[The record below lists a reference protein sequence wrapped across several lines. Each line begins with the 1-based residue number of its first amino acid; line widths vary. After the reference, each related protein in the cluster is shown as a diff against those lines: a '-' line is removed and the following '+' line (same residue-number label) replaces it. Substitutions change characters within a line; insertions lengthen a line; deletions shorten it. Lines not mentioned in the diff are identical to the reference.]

1 MWEFLARK
9 RLSRYQLLISK
20 AYGMLWSYIRN
31 FRVKRTLTKTFAEV
45 SNEKRP
51 IQVTRFLGNEWWNI
65 CKKAFVSHYWRT
77 NKKEEK
83 KQQLHRQLQSFLHY
97 TQTQKLP
104 ALIMIYQIYFR
115 CQPLCW
121 QYFFL
126 WCPTKNELH
135 CRLLF
140 RFTVITAY
148 RTEGENVG
156 DWLRFLNS
164 FIKRFWPVVLNFFLY
179 FCNDNEKDKHLKFV
193 ETHFLISYASKVSE
207 NLKIM
212 KNIVRIMTFKK
223 MLEQN

>member
-1 MWEFLARK
+1 MKHWE
-9 RLSRYQLLISK
+9 I
-20 AYGMLWSYIRN
+20 
-31 FRVKRTLTKTFAEV
+31 TFASPLLKHLREG
-45 SNEKRP
+45 R
-51 IQVTRFLGNEWWNI
+51 
-65 CKKAFVSHYWRT
+65 KK
-77 NKKEEK
+77 
-83 KQQLHRQLQSFLHY
+83 QLHRQLQSFLHY

-115 CQPLCW
+115 CQPLRW

-126 WCPTKNELH
+126 WCPTKNELD
-135 CRLLF
+135 CKLLF
-140 RFTVITAY
+140 LFTVITAY

-164 FIKRFWPVVLNFFLY
+164 FIKRFWPVVLNFFIY
-179 FCNDNEKDKHLKFV
+179 FCNDNEKEKHLKFV
-193 ETHFLISYASKVSE
+193 ETHFLISNVSKVSE

>member
-1 MWEFLARK
+1 MACYGLIYEILRWREHWQKHLPRYPTKNAR
-9 RLSRYQLLISK
+9 SRSH
-20 AYGMLWSYIRN
+20 AFWVTN
-31 FRVKRTLTKTFAEV
+31 DETFVKKLFSAITDA
-45 SNEKRP
+45 P
-51 IQVTRFLGNEWWNI
+51 TR
-65 CKKAFVSHYWRT
+65 KSR
-77 NKKEEK
+77 K

-115 CQPLCW
+115 CQPLRW

-126 WCPTKNELH
+126 WCPTKNELD
-135 CRLLF
+135 CKLLF
-140 RFTVITAY
+140 LFTVITVY

-164 FIKRFWPVVLNFFLY
+164 FIKRFWPVVLNFFIY
-179 FCNDNEKDKHLKFV
+179 FCNDNEKEKHLKFV
-193 ETHFLISYASKVSE
+193 GTHFLISNVSKVSE